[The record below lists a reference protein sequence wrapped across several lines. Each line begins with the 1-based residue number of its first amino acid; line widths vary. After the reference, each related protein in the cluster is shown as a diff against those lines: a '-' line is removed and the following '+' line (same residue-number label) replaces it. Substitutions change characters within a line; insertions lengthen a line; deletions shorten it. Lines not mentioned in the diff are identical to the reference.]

1 MRKHSN
7 FGFSSIL
14 LTFVMIC
21 MMTFSALTLLTANS
35 DYRLSTKVATRNTS
49 YYEAEEAAYARL
61 AEIDT
66 ALAAAYQKSDD
77 SETYYRLSAEALSE
91 NGAGTLSAEGG
102 QTTYSYE
109 ISASEEQS
117 LRVELLICYPENSK
131 DGFYQIQ
138 KWQSIHIASTTEDQ
152 ILHLMGSDE

>member
-35 DYRLSTKVATRNTS
+35 DYRLSTKVATRNTA
-49 YYEAEEAAYARL
+49 YYEAEEAAYIRL
-61 AEIDT
+61 AEIDS
-66 ALAAAYQKSDD
+66 ALADAYQQSDD
-77 SETYYRLSAEALSE
+77 PETYYRLAADTLSE
-91 NGAGTLSAEGG
+91 SAAGTLSVEGE
-102 QTTYSYE
+102 QTTYAYE

-117 LRVELLICYPENSK
+117 LRVELLICYPQNAQG
-131 DGFYQIQ
+131 GFYQIQ

-152 ILHLMGSDE
+152 ILHLMGSDD